1 MALIVVRHKH
11 KILTKKRRWAVA
23 VKHKTSRVSQVFWC
37 PISLFFLRA
46 ANKLNKP
53 KLEKKPITPAPAPPI
68 PEPMPKIAVKT
79 SPPPSPPKIAEG
91 PSDAAAFE
99 EQLEQIDYPED
110 ENFDENL
117 QVEELL
123 EGLGWYAKLQV
134 SLMKSK
140 KFKDSVSG
148 VFIDKISHELKQSET
163 VVYREFYKE
172 QRDEEFSID
181 MFGEMNL

>member
-1 MALIVVRHKH
+1 MDD
-11 KILTKKRRWAVA
+11 
-23 VKHKTSRVSQVFWC
+23 
-37 PISLFFLRA
+37 
-46 ANKLNKP
+46 
-53 KLEKKPITPAPAPPI
+53 
-68 PEPMPKIAVKT
+68 
-79 SPPPSPPKIAEG
+79 SPGIEQAIE
-91 PSDAAAFE
+91 D
-99 EQLEQIDYPED
+99 QLEQVDYPED

-123 EGLGWYAKLQV
+123 EGLGWYANLQL

-140 KFKDSVSG
+140 KFRDSVSN
-148 VFIDKISHELKQSET
+148 VFVEKISHELKQSET